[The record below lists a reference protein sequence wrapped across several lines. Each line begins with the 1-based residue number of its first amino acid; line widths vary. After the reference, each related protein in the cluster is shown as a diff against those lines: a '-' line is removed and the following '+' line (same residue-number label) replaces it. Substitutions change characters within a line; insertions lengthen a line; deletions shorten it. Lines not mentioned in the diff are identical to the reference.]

1 MVYPKFNIQSIKKR
15 CYLDLEHF
23 YDVYRITP
31 SSKEY
36 KDVTELSLYA
46 DSLPEIGAMKKSIQV
61 KLNKLLEISD
71 KNSISTFDYAHDVI
85 HLNELKQKRLWIVRT
100 FIFYELLT
108 YVTLSVSNQKLYDQI
123 YKDTGAGGEQDGVF
137 NFRSDIP
144 PELDNFK
151 MGIFGSITPTSDIDI
166 GFQYSG
172 TNLKVPGLAYLV
184 SRFEDSFLTFT
195 GINSLSFDIETY
207 ADMMTIP
214 NPNASTDNDKFP
226 DYFYLDTSKFT
237 KADFQKV
244 LVCAGTSILRNAVLA
259 EMDIQGKK
267 LSAEEI
273 KQILNK
279 FQMSDILKINNVFS
293 NFYDDI
299 QNDLSTSWLEDA
311 KKVVLDY
318 MASDY
323 NKGRYEYYKKV
334 NIAEKSKFEGT
345 ANIKNLTTNKIVEI
359 MKNIGISL
367 TYRMESYNCAPT
379 VIHVVRILQA
389 AKEKAEK
396 YKTLTP
402 KTYCVGKIQYLDPYC
417 SLGKYGYAL
426 SCLEQLGYIYRFHE
440 TYCLEQKPTYNK
452 EKCAKKMNKYMG
464 RYENGFFY
472 FVQYYTG
479 VISRG
484 GKLVQKY
491 KRYRSRTKKTKRNST
506 SKRRKYRKYSKK
518 TMSKKRTKKR
528 RH

>member
-1 MVYPKFNIQSIKKR
+1 MVYPTFNVESIKKR

-23 YDVYRITP
+23 YDVYRISP
-31 SSKEY
+31 DSNEF
-36 KDVTELSLYA
+36 KDVTTLDLFSN
-46 DSLPEIGAMKKSIQV
+46 SSPEIGSMKKSIQV
-61 KLNKLLEISD
+61 KLNKILEISN
-71 KNSISTFDYAHDVI
+71 KKSISNFDYAHDVI
-85 HLNELKQKRLWIVRT
+85 HLKDLQQKRLWIVRT

-108 YVTLSVSNQKLYDQI
+108 YVTLSVSNQKLYEQI
-123 YKDTGAGGEQDGVF
+123 YKDTGAGDEQDGVF
-137 NFRSDIP
+137 NFRTDIP
-144 PELDNFK
+144 SELDNFK

-172 TNLKVPGLAYLV
+172 TTLKVPGLAYMV
-184 SRFEDSFLTFT
+184 SRFENAFLIFT

-214 NPNASTDNDKFP
+214 NPFPDKDQFP

-237 KADFQKV
+237 KSDFQKV

-267 LSAEEI
+267 LSVEEI
-273 KQILNK
+273 KQILNR
-279 FQMSDILKINNVFS
+279 FQMSDILKINKVFS

-299 QNDLSTSWLEDA
+299 QNDFSSSWLNDA
-311 KKVVLDY
+311 KKIVLDY
-318 MASDY
+318 MAADY

-345 ANIKNLTTNKIVEI
+345 INIKDLTTDKIVEI

-402 KTYCVGKIQYLDPYC
+402 KTYCIGKIQYLDPYC

-440 TYCLEQKPTYNK
+440 TYCLEEKPSYNK

-484 GKLVQKY
+484 GKLVRNY
-491 KRYRSRTKKTKRNST
+491 KRRRARTKKTKRNST
-506 SKRRKYRKYSKK
+506 SKRRKYRKYPKK
-518 TMSKKRTKKR
+518 TVSRKRTKR
-528 RH
+528 RRR

>member
-61 KLNKLLEISD
+61 KLNKLLEISG

-172 TNLKVPGLAYLV
+172 TNLKIPGLAYLV

-214 NPNASTDNDKFP
+214 NPYSDNDKFP

-267 LSAEEI
+267 MSAEEI